1 MCSLIILQ
9 CYIGL
14 PVNSYPMS
22 AKTNSSWG
30 SKGYSTLKL
39 VLKSAVKVS
48 GGMTDRGQHATVSTN
63 LILFLYLNTSS
74 SYTQVTEKKE
84 NMFSWKYSNISHAQL
99 ARLQWNLANSNTLE
113 RKGNIYFFYFTCA
126 TSLSLCPCEQLADY
140 TTIGMRYLR
149 VYDDTTVFLNTAG
162 EGHYELTQGCYQG
175 KKVIYS

>member
-1 MCSLIILQ
+1 MWSLIILQ

-63 LILFLYLNTSS
+63 LILSLYLNTSS

-84 NMFSWKYSNISHAQL
+84 KMFSWKYSNISHAQL
-99 ARLQWNLANSNTLE
+99 ARLQWNLTNSNTLE
-113 RKGNIYFFYFTCA
+113 RKGNSLYFFFILHVRQASAYVLANNWLIIPSSGCA
-126 TSLSLCPCEQLADY
+126 TFGY
-140 TTIGMRYLR
+140 TMTLQYSW
-149 VYDDTTVFLNTAG
+149 T
-162 EGHYELTQGCYQG
+162 LTGRG
-175 KKVIYS
+175 ITN